1 MDEDDELSEAK
12 NFFPPFRN
20 EKPAY
25 LQEQS
30 SLEQKKESIK
40 EA

>member
-12 NFFPPFRN
+12 NLFPPFKN

-25 LQEQS
+25 LQD
-30 SLEQKKESIK
+30 
-40 EA
+40 A